1 MDALGRFYTK
11 DFISNLLVNNLIS
24 SSPKKIL
31 DLGIGD
37 ASLTIAA
44 YNRWQNALFFAT
56 EIENHK
62 VIEIEN
68 NLTFVKVYNCDSL
81 KPDLSKTLNIRFGS
95 IDVAICNPPYTSI
108 KDKDQYKKLFCDAE
122 CIELLQLKRLTSEI
136 IFFAHNLT
144 LLKNNGELGI
154 IVSDSLVTGKE
165 YSLFREI
172 LLKRYDLR
180 SIIQLPDKIFSKT
193 EARTHILFLS
203 KAKSSSNTCS
213 LYYSDLDGKLSNKID
228 IQKSS
233 LVDRMDFQFH
243 FYLKTK
249 FVSSIT
255 LKDIDAVIK
264 RGSFTN
270 KELKNMNVPSF
281 HSNNF
286 NLHDSIITFNE
297 KVNKKHSIYSAK
309 FGEILLCRVGK
320 RCVGRLAFIEFGSV
334 VISDCVYKISVNKKY
349 QKVVWDSF
357 TSQEGKDWLSAY
369 AHGVCSQVISKSDLL
384 NFPIFSLK
392 I

>member
-95 IDVAICNPPYTSI
+95 IDVAICNPPYISI
-108 KDKDQYKKLFCDAE
+108 KDKDQYKKLFRDAE

-144 LLKNNGELGI
+144 LLKNKGELGI

-213 LYYSDLDGKLSNKID
+213 LYYSDLNGKLSNKID
-228 IQKSS
+228 IQK
-233 LVDRMDFQFH
+233 H
-243 FYLKTK
+243 
-249 FVSSIT
+249 
-255 LKDIDAVIK
+255 
-264 RGSFTN
+264 
-270 KELKNMNVPSF
+270 
-281 HSNNF
+281 
-286 NLHDSIITFNE
+286 
-297 KVNKKHSIYSAK
+297 
-309 FGEILLCRVGK
+309 
-320 RCVGRLAFIEFGSV
+320 
-334 VISDCVYKISVNKKY
+334 
-349 QKVVWDSF
+349 
-357 TSQEGKDWLSAY
+357 
-369 AHGVCSQVISKSDLL
+369 
-384 NFPIFSLK
+384 
-392 I
+392 